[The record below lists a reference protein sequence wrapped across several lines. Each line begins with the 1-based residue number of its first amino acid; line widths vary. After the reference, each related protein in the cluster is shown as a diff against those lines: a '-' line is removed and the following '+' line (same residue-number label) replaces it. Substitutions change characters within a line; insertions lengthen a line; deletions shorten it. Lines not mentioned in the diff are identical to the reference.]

1 MPQKPTKTAQDAPNC
16 ASEGV
21 ELYKAKIIALEA
33 RIESLKAQNKQFKET
48 IRQMDRR
55 IMKGKL

>member
-1 MPQKPTKTAQDAPNC
+1 MPQKPTKTTQEEPNC

-21 ELYKAKIIALEA
+21 DLYRAKIVALEA
-33 RIESLKAQNKQFKET
+33 RIETLKAQNKQFKET

>member
-1 MPQKPTKTAQDAPNC
+1 MPQKPTKTDQEAPIC

-21 ELYKAKIIALEA
+21 ELYKAKITALEA
-33 RIESLKAQNKQFKET
+33 RIEILKAQNKQFKET